1 LDGYVPWPDI
11 QTLQISSQANA
22 EDIRFKRDL
31 MSDLE
36 DWIIAEIK
44 VVADK
49 LEEREQETE
58 LERLDA
64 ISSS

>member
-1 LDGYVPWPDI
+1 
-11 QTLQISSQANA
+11 
-22 EDIRFKRDL
+22 